1 MKLIFQSLVGFFRSW
16 QPHEPRVRIHIQ
28 DNNAGIPPENLTRL
42 FEPFFTAKNNG
53 TGLGLAICQRI
64 AREHGGRIT
73 AQSEV
78 RKGATFSISLPAIP
92 AQSTPSRQG
101 QPVKGCFSHR
111 KKPARTLPAKGDCYF
126 G

>member
-64 AREHGGRIT
+64 ALEHGGRIT

-92 AQSTPSRQG
+92 A
-101 QPVKGCFSHR
+101 
-111 KKPARTLPAKGDCYF
+111 
-126 G
+126 